1 MSFPGGGVEAASM
14 SSRWDFVLPDLLLP
28 WWSVS
33 GSGRESGEKCLG
45 GGRRRAPASS
55 RRLLHRKGLLGMK
68 EVAPVFFLDM
78 IDGRNRSYALRS
90 DGVSPRPTNPKDD
103 GAVACSGRLVRSTKE
118 QVSDGISSGP
128 GSWLVHLFVL
138 RRWRRRHRRRRLRL
152 DALWMCSKIWRAIFV
167 FFIFLGVFVQF
178 PVSAV
183 IWTFPDVPTYA
194 VISKF

>member
-1 MSFPGGGVEAASM
+1 MRGVK
-14 SSRWDFVLPDLLLP
+14 D
-28 WWSVS
+28 
-33 GSGRESGEKCLG
+33 
-45 GGRRRAPASS
+45 
-55 RRLLHRKGLLGMK
+55 
-68 EVAPVFFLDM
+68 VATVFFLDDV
-78 IDGRNRSYALRS
+78 DGRQRGHARRS
-90 DGVSPRPTNPKDD
+90 DGEFPRPTIPK
-103 GAVACSGRLVRSTKE
+103 GIGVAVRSRLLLRSTKE

-183 IWTFPDVPTYA
+183 IWTFPDVATYA